1 MNNHYPFINPPLP
14 YAYHAL
20 EPYIDEKT
28 MYLHHDKHLQTYV
41 DNLNHIL
48 EPYPTLQGLSLEE
61 LLSCPLCLPSGLQ
74 IPIKN
79 NAGGVYN
86 HIFYFSNL
94 SPIPNLP
101 VPDTLSAAITSSFGS
116 FDAFKNNLEKTALS
130 VFGSGYVW
138 LILDKN
144 KNLALMITANQD
156 TPLSSGFCPILNLDI
171 WEHAYYLKHY
181 NVRKDY
187 IDAWFPLINWNQV
200 NENYVSCIQKI
211 S

>member
-1 MNNHYPFINPPLP
+1 MNKQYPFINPPLP
-14 YAYHAL
+14 YAYNAL

-28 MYLHHDKHLQTYV
+28 MHLHHDKHLQTYV

-61 LLSCPLCLPSGLQ
+61 LLTCPVCLPSGLQ
-74 IPIKN
+74 IPIRN

-94 SPIPNLP
+94 TPMPSPSIPS
-101 VPDTLSAAITSSFGS
+101 TLKEAITASFGS
-116 FDAFKNNLEKTALS
+116 MDEWKTNFKKAALS

-144 KNLALMITANQD
+144 KTLSIMITQNQD
-156 TPLSSGFCPILNLDI
+156 TPLSSGFCPILNLDV

-181 NVRKDY
+181 NVRSDY
-187 IDAWFPLINWNQV
+187 IDDWFALIDWNRV
-200 NENYVSCIQKI
+200 NQNFTYCMQKMP
-211 S
+211 